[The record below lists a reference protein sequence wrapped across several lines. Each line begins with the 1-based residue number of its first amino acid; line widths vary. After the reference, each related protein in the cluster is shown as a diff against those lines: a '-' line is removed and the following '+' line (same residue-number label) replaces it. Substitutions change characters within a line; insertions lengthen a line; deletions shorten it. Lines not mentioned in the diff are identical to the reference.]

1 MTKYLGENGG
11 LDVKMNWVAICQII
25 SISLDLCSL
34 NYLIIQFFV
43 TSWTVAHQAPP
54 SVEFSRQEYWSGLPF
69 PFPGDLPDP
78 GKSSLND
85 RLFTSFDH
93 FYHCFE

>member
-1 MTKYLGENGG
+1 MIHKNGYLYF
-11 LDVKMNWVAICQII
+11 LQLSMQ
-25 SISLDLCSL
+25 SLLKKKKKILSHV
-34 NYLIIQFFV
+34 QFFV